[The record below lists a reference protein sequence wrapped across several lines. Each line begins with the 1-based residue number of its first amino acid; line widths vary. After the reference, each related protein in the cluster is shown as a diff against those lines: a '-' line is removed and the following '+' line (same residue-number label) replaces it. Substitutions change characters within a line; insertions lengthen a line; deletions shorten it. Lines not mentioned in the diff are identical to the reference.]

1 MKKIIASALGLMI
14 AGGVAATTA
23 SAVESQFGG
32 YWRTRAFY
40 QDNFTQDSDYWR
52 IDNRTRLYY
61 TAKFNDDFKFV
72 NKFEFNSNW
81 GDAEGGD
88 VGADGL
94 TFKVKNS
101 YADFNLGATNVKL
114 GIQAA
119 VIARGFIF
127 DDDFS
132 GAMVT
137 GNFGGV
143 SVTPFYIAVDTE
155 DGGKKDFD
163 RSLFGAVAS
172 VKISDAV
179 SLNPYFVYDAAS
191 TGTKDTTEDVV
202 TAIGAPLETVVTGT
216 TAVGDIENFYIGT
229 DVDVKMDAVSL
240 WGTLIYNGYTIQDVD
255 GDAFLVA
262 AGADAG
268 IAHGQ
273 AFYATGDDAFISA
286 PGQSYYW
293 SEILGYGVF
302 DNAAPKGSPANQ
314 ISNVAAFNAGVTLKP
329 MDKVKIDADVWYA
342 MLDEDN
348 ANGDN
353 ELGFEFDGKLTYAL
367 MDNLSAEFI
376 LAYLV
381 AGDAIGDDDVFE
393 GGVRVSLKF

>member
-1 MKKIIASALGLMI
+1 MKKIIASALGLMV

-40 QDNFTQDSDYWR
+40 QDNFVQGNDYWR

-81 GDAEGGD
+81 GDGDGGD
-88 VGADGL
+88 IGADGS
-94 TFKVKNS
+94 TWKVKNS

-143 SVTPFYIAVDTE
+143 SVTPFYAAVDTE
-155 DGGKKDFD
+155 DGGGKAFD
-163 RSLFGAVAS
+163 RSLFGAIAS

-179 SLNPYFVYDAAS
+179 SLNPFFVYDAAS
-191 TGTKDTTEDVV
+191 AGTEV
-202 TAIGAPLETVVTGT
+202 TVDDAGLETVA
-216 TAVGDIENFYIGT
+216 AVGDIDNFYVGA
-229 DVDVKMDAVSL
+229 DFDMKMDAVSL
-240 WGTLIYNGYTIQDVD
+240 WGTFIYNGYTIMDVD

-273 AFYATGDDAFISA
+273 AFYATGDDAFVVA
-286 PGQSYYW
+286 PGASYYW
-293 SEILGYGVF
+293 SEILGLGVF
-302 DNAAPKGSPANQ
+302 DNTAPDGSPANG
-314 ISNVAAFNAGVTLKP
+314 ITNIAAFNAGVTLKP
-329 MDKVKIDADVWYA
+329 MDKIKVDADVWYA

-353 ELGFEFDGKLTYAL
+353 ELGLEFDGKLTYAL